1 MMDARPLAQLLDEL
15 PVGYQA
21 PADLPAISG
30 LTDDSRQVEP
40 GWLFVAVPGGQAD
53 GHDYLA
59 QAVERGAVAAVGERE
74 LESPVPYVRV
84 ANARLAL
91 GHLAAGWH
99 GRPARKLVMLGVT
112 GTDGKTTTANLI
124 HRILQQAGL
133 AAGLITT
140 VNAVLGEQVVDTGF
154 HVTTP
159 PAMRVQAYLAQMVAA
174 GQSHCVLEATSHGL
188 AQQRVAACEFDVAVV
203 TNITHEHLDFHGSQQ
218 AYRQA
223 KAELFL
229 DLDRSVVKADGPP
242 KTAVLNAEDD
252 SYGFLSSLVEARQI
266 AYGRGGQVTAN
277 SVESSPQG
285 LSFMAKMDGEQAHIE
300 SRLAGDYN
308 VSNCLAA
315 IAATVGA
322 LGIPMQAA
330 VRGIAELD
338 GVPGRMELIRMG
350 QPFAAL
356 VDFAHTPNA
365 LRRALQAARRMTE
378 GRLIAVFG
386 SAGLRDREK
395 RRLMAEASAELADVT
410 ILTAEDPRTESL
422 DAILDEMAQAA
433 VAAGA
438 VEGETL
444 HRQPDRGQALR
455 QAVALAKPADLVIA
469 CGKGHEQSMCF
480 GEVEYPWDDRTALR
494 AALAE
499 LLGTDGPAMPQLPTS
514 RQHLVGG

>member
-1 MMDARPLAQLLDEL
+1 
-15 PVGYQA
+15 
-21 PADLPAISG
+21 
-30 LTDDSRQVEP
+30 
-40 GWLFVAVPGGQAD
+40 
-53 GHDYLA
+53 
-59 QAVERGAVAAVGERE
+59 
-74 LESPVPYVRV
+74 
-84 ANARLAL
+84 
-91 GHLAAGWH
+91 
-99 GRPARKLVMLGVT
+99 
-112 GTDGKTTTANLI
+112 
-124 HRILQQAGL
+124 
-133 AAGLITT
+133 
-140 VNAVLGEQVVDTGF
+140 
-154 HVTTP
+154 
-159 PAMRVQAYLAQMVAA
+159 
-174 GQSHCVLEATSHGL
+174 
-188 AQQRVAACEFDVAVV
+188 
-203 TNITHEHLDFHGSQQ
+203 
-218 AYRQA
+218 
-223 KAELFL
+223 
-229 DLDRSVVKADGPP
+229 
-242 KTAVLNAEDD
+242 
-252 SYGFLSSLVEARQI
+252 
-266 AYGRGGQVTAN
+266 
-277 SVESSPQG
+277 
-285 LSFMAKMDGEQAHIE
+285 
-300 SRLAGDYN
+300 
-308 VSNCLAA
+308 
-315 IAATVGA
+315 
-322 LGIPMQAA
+322 MQAA